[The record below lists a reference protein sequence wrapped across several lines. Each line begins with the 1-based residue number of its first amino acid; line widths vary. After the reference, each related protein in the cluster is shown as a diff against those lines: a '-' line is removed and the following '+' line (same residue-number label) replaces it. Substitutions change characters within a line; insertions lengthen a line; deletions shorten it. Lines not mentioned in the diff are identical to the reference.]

1 MQVNIET
8 ILNHF
13 TQIRKYYASE
23 VRKRLNDINLSP
35 SEISILI
42 LLSSNQS
49 INTSSQLVVLL
60 GISKGLVSRSIDS
73 LQQKGLLDCQQDLKA
88 IRVLQLFL
96 TKQASSIIQRL
107 QSEIKKINNE
117 VLGDI
122 PEADIKQM
130 EKTMSEI
137 VRHFKNVVD

>member
-73 LQQKGLLDCQQDLKA
+73 LQKKGLLECQQDLKDR
-88 IRVLQLFL
+88 RVLQLFL

>member
-49 INTSSQLVVLL
+49 INTSSQLVVLP
-60 GISKGLVSRSIDS
+60 GISKGLVSRSNERKKK
-73 LQQKGLLDCQQDLKA
+73 KGLLECQQDLKDR
-88 IRVLQLFL
+88 RVLQLFL